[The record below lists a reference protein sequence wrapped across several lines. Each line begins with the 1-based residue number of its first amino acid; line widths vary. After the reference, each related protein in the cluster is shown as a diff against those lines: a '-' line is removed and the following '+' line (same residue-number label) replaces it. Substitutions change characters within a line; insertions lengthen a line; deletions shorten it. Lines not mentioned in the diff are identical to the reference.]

1 MTHSAQVSP
10 TPSVGP
16 TIAGLLSVVLAA
28 ASFSAVRAEDTAT
41 FRGPATA
48 EPTVA
53 AIAETNPEFL
63 EPDVAPELLRF
74 VEAESPAE
82 AMRAG
87 RQVTVELE
95 LLVNATGSVDSV
107 WVVEGLDPALDAA
120 ATQAARQ
127 FVFSP
132 ARAEGE
138 PVAVYVQ
145 YRYEF
150 SLREQARRLVERAN
164 LLGRVREQ
172 GTGADVVGAIVSVD
186 CPDARDD
193 STLSL
198 PWSLWRETIGRY
210 DGQYLDGDRLV
221 TVTDSTGRFQ
231 FKTLPPGAID
241 LRVVSAGYAP
251 FALRE
256 TIGADQSLEVD
267 YRILRE
273 SYARYEMVVYGR
285 AESKEVARQRLSVTE
300 VERLAG
306 FGGDVIKS
314 VQALPG
320 VARPSVT
327 DPGAVV
333 VRGSG
338 RFDTRYVL
346 DGIDIPLLFHYGG
359 VKSTYNSLALSSV
372 DLYPS
377 GFGPRYGGC
386 VGGVIE
392 VRGRPA
398 RTDEW
403 RTTLDASFLD
413 ASFHV
418 EGPLGRGFGLLFTG
432 RRSYAGELV
441 RAALSGRDDFKLT
454 VAPYY
459 ADLVARVDRGS
470 SPDDRLF
477 LTAFAAK
484 DRMELV
490 LPKEDEGSPE
500 VNDATDAVEM
510 DLQFSRL
517 ILGYDRA
524 IGRNLRNELRASYGR
539 NDEAGHIFGFFD
551 WKADGP
557 YYQLRDELVWRARPA
572 LTANLGVDLALIPL
586 SYRVTALGWPTSKRR
601 YDFSD
606 LGFYA
611 STEWRPASQVSLTPG
626 IRYDYYDHLH
636 EGMPSLRLTGR
647 YALPHGHTLSGA
659 IGSYNQ
665 PPQPIGQSTD
675 PVFGNPDLP
684 PTEATHIAIGDEW
697 RLNDRTSLKVETY
710 LNRQRKIPAFTD
722 SLQLNFLPDAEG
734 RMYGME
740 VMLRRDLG
748 SRFFGWLAYSLSRS
762 ERRYARRP
770 STDQEGAGM
779 FGIGTSTA
787 PWDPERWWPY
797 EFDQTHHLE
806 AVGSWVLG
814 RNWST
819 GFRLQYTSG
828 NPATPI
834 LNFTDGR
841 FEFDADTGDYQIVSG
856 EYLSDRMDP
865 YVRLDLRVDRK
876 FVRRSSIWSLYLD
889 IQNANYF
896 VYNSPEGY
904 IHNYD
909 YSKRDPYGWYFL
921 PALGCRVEF

>member
-1 MTHSAQVSP
+1 MLHLIRILRASIATLA
-10 TPSVGP
+10 
-16 TIAGLLSVVLAA
+16 TIALGALCLTSLPAGIAA
-28 ASFSAVRAEDTAT
+28 ADDGVGAPGPSPGGGT
-41 FRGPATA
+41 FT
-48 EPTVA
+48 EP
-53 AIAETNPEFL
+53 E
-63 EPDVAPELLRF
+63 VAPELLHF
-74 VEAESPAE
+74 VEAGYPPE
-82 AMRAG
+82 ALRAG
-87 RQVTVELE
+87 RQGTVTLE
-95 LLVNATGSVDSV
+95 LLVDETGSVDSV
-107 WVVEGLDPALDAA
+107 WVVESLDPALDEAA
-120 ATQAARQ
+120 AQAARQ

-132 ARAEGE
+132 ARAEGA
-138 PVAVYVQ
+138 PVAVYIQ

-150 SLREQARRLVERAN
+150 SLREEARRLVEQVN
-164 LLGRVREQ
+164 FLGRVREQ
-172 GTGADVVGAIVSVD
+172 GTGAAVVGAVVSVD
-186 CPDARDD
+186 CTGASAD
-193 STLSL
+193 STLAL
-198 PWSLWRETIGRY
+198 PWSLWRDTIGRY
-210 DGQYLDGDRLV
+210 EGQYLESGRIV
-221 TVTDSTGRFQ
+221 TITDSTGRFSL
-231 FKTLPPGAID
+231 KTLPPGRIEV
-241 LRVVSAGYAP
+241 RIVSAGHAP
-251 FALRE
+251 FVLQE

-267 YRILRE
+267 YRVLRE

-403 RTTLDASFLD
+403 RTVLDASLLD

-418 EGPLGRGFGLLFTG
+418 EGPLGRGFGLLLTG

-441 RAALSGRDDFKLT
+441 RSALSGRDDFKLT

-470 SPDDRLF
+470 SPDDRFF

-484 DRMELV
+484 DRMELI

-500 VNDATDAVEM
+500 VNEATNAVEM

-517 ILGYDRA
+517 ILGHDRTF
-524 IGRNLRNELRASYGR
+524 GRNLKNELRASYGR
-539 NDEAGHIFGFFD
+539 NDESGHIFGYFD

-557 YYQLRDELVWRARPA
+557 YYQLRDELAWRARPA

-586 SYRVTALGWPTSKRR
+586 SYRVTALGWPASKRR

-606 LGFYA
+606 LGVYA
-611 STEWRPASQVSLTPG
+611 STEWRPTSALSFTPG
-626 IRYDYYDHLH
+626 VRYDYYDHLA
-636 EGMPSLRLTGR
+636 EGAPSLRLTGR
-647 YALPHGHTLSGA
+647 YSGLRDHTFSGA
-659 IGSYNQ
+659 IGTYNQ

-675 PVFGNPDLP
+675 PVFGNPALP
-684 PTEATHIAIGDEW
+684 PTEATHLALGDEW
-697 RLNDRTSLKVETY
+697 RLDDRTSLKVETY

-740 VMLRRDLG
+740 VMLRRDPG

-770 STDQEGAGM
+770 STDQEGAGA
-779 FGIGTSTA
+779 FGISASDTA
-787 PWDPERWWPY
+787 WDPDRWWPY

-814 RNWST
+814 RNWSS
-819 GFRLQYTSG
+819 GLRLQFTSG
-828 NPATPI
+828 NPVTPI
-834 LNFTDGR
+834 LNRTSGQ

-856 EYLSDRMDP
+856 EYLGDRMDP
-865 YVRLDLRVDRK
+865 YVRLDLRFDRK
-876 FVRRSSIWSLYLD
+876 FVRRSSIWSVYLD

-904 IHNYD
+904 IYNYD
-909 YSKRDPYGWYFL
+909 FSKRDPYGWYFL